1 MNTPKPLML
10 LVLGPHRSGTSL
22 VARLLE
28 CLGGVNSRT
37 LLPTASD
44 NPTGFFEDGD
54 VFHFNYHFLLPA
66 LGLEWANLGT
76 PQWELLDEDA
86 LLQLRA
92 QAVGII
98 RGNYTPARPLSILKD
113 PRMGQFLPF
122 WLPVSCRRPASAPP
136 LSAASAIH
144 VL

>member
-1 MNTPKPLML
+1 MWN
-10 LVLGPHRSGTSL
+10 G
-22 VARLLE
+22 
-28 CLGGVNSRT
+28 
-37 LLPTASD
+37 
-44 NPTGFFEDGD
+44 
-54 VFHFNYHFLLPA
+54 
-66 LGLEWANLGT
+66 ANLGT
-76 PQWELLDEDA
+76 PQWELLDEEA